1 MGKEEMK
8 PAKKNMTSKKFGN
21 MVIKYAENTDPS
33 IGPVLQRIIR
43 KEVIHAGELLIK
55 EDPFALAS
63 YLESISEESRAIFFK
78 IIRDNKNPMS
88 FMEEEQRAMSKG
100 FKCPECGGKSVEGQ
114 KLASCSSPEGGEF
127 PMHFS
132 TCLKCK
138 SEIPDHIGFR
148 WEKMTVA
155 QAKEEWEE
163 FKNDEYFDSD

>member
-1 MGKEEMK
+1 MGKEEET
-8 PAKKNMTSKKFGN
+8 PEKKKKTSMDFGN
-21 MVIKYAENTDPS
+21 LIIEYANESGGKDK
-33 IGPVLQRIIR
+33 
-43 KEVIHAGELLIK
+43 KELIK
-55 EDPFALAS
+55 AGKLLGKGDPFALAS
-63 YLESISEESRAIFFK
+63 YLESMEDSSRDIFFK
-78 IIRDNKNPMS
+78 VIRDNKNPMS

-100 FKCPECGGKSVEGQ
+100 VKCPECGGQSVEEQ
-114 KLASCSSPEGGEF
+114 KFASGSSPEGGEF

-138 SEIPDHIGFR
+138 NEIPDHIGFR

>member
-1 MGKEEMK
+1 MGKEEK
-8 PAKKNMTSKKFGN
+8 NPEKKKKTSKEFGNIVIEYAKKNLSKQKELKG
-21 MVIKYAENTDPS
+21 
-33 IGPVLQRIIR
+33 
-43 KEVIHAGELLIK
+43 EVILAGKLLGR
-55 EDPFALAS
+55 EDPFALAD
-63 YLESISEESRAIFFK
+63 YLESMSNESRDIFFK

-138 SEIPDHIGFR
+138 NEIPDHIAFR
-148 WEKMTVA
+148 WEKMTIA
-155 QAKEEWEE
+155 QAKEEWED
-163 FKNDEYFDSD
+163 FKNDE